1 MLKLDLTA
9 TPETLLGTNDLELV
23 DFAATEAAAETTENV
38 EKSDESG
45 DFDAEWLKSANVI
58 RADKDSGGV
67 EGSDKNDLIVL
78 DDDKADAKVI
88 ANAGDDRIHTGSG
101 NDYIDAGSGNDTIH
115 SGAGN
120 DQILAGEGNDKAW
133 ASTGNDTLEGGEGD
147 DFLGGDEGDDNVL
160 GGNGSDTLVGW
171 AGDDYLDGGEGDDT
185 LIGDAGFKDKM
196 FGGDGNDRLFDNDGV
211 IGAHGGAGDDVIAV
225 TFAADSTTR
234 SDGKISGGAGNDAI
248 FVDMN
253 NAKFFLNMRADD
265 IDAAKTD
272 GNDYVELRGVYANS
286 VVSMGGGDDYF
297 VGGAGGDNV
306 NGGAGS
312 DWLAGGAGNDLLNGG
327 EGWDRFLFA
336 QGAGRDTIGDF
347 QVGTDMIDLSGYL
360 GAKGEAMNFEA
371 LAIAQNGANTVIT
384 LGTSDSITLNN
395 VSAKLLS
402 GGDFFFG

>member
-1 MLKLDLTA
+1 MLKHALTA
-9 TPETLLGTNDLELV
+9 TPETIKGKTDVEMI
-23 DFAATEAAAETTENV
+23 DFAATE
-38 EKSDESG
+38 S

-58 RADKDSGGV
+58 RADKDNGGLD
-67 EGSDKNDLIVL
+67 GSEKNDLIVL
-78 DDDKADAKVI
+78 DDSNANAKILAD
-88 ANAGDDRIHTGSG
+88 AGDDRIHAGTG

-115 SGAGN
+115 SGVGN
-120 DQILAGEGNDKAW
+120 DQILAGEGDDKAW
-133 ASTGNDTLEGGEGD
+133 ASTGNDTLEGGEGAD
-147 DFLGGDEGDDNVL
+147 LLGGDEGDDNVL
-160 GGNGSDTLVGW
+160 GGDGNDTLVGGV
-171 AGDDYLDGGEGDDT
+171 GDDYLDGGEGDDT
-185 LIGDAGFKDKM
+185 LIGDSGFKDKM

-211 IGAHGGAGDDVIAV
+211 IGAHGGAGDDLIAV
-225 TFAADSTTR
+225 AFAADSTTR

-248 FVDMN
+248 FVDMD

-272 GNDYVELRGVYANS
+272 GNDYVELRGLYANS
-286 VVSMGGGDDYF
+286 VVAMGGGDDFF

-336 QGAGRDTIGDF
+336 QGSGRDTIGDF
-347 QVGTDMIDLSGYL
+347 QVGADVIDLAGYL
-360 GAKGEAMNFEA
+360 GSKGEAMNFES